1 MGRGT
6 TGKCSGRGLRGQGV
20 AVPSAPLS
28 RLKAIVVVVNAVDV
42 HDNKIETTTAPTKLP
57 STSAPAAATEAP
69 TLPAPTADTSAQAA
83 VDESTAAPAEASRPV
98 FLDFYAPW

>member
-1 MGRGT
+1 MITRRT
-6 TGKCSGRGLRGQGV
+6 FLALAAV
-20 AVPSAPLS
+20 ALPASALAGCGASTPAAQPPTSAPT
-28 RLKAIVVVVNAVDV
+28 A
-42 HDNKIETTTAPTKLP
+42 TTAPTAPTAPTKLP